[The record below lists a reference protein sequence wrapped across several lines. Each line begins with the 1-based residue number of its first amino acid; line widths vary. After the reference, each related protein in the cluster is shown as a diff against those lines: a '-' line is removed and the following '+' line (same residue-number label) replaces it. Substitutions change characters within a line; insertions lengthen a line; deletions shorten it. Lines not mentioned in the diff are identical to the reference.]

1 MPDFDEKVL
10 IEQQMQE
17 TRHALAEKLETLENQ
32 VIGTVA
38 EANSAVVET
47 VDSVKEAVQETVEVV
62 KGSVQDTV
70 DSVRDALNVSRQV
83 DRHPWLFLGGAAAL
97 GYLGGCLLRRAEGRA
112 PTTTAEQRRLGQ
124 AFADLGATTRP
135 SGGNGVGDYR
145 LHERVEESPAS
156 APRPRAEE
164 DSGWLGTLTKEFA
177 SEIGQLKGLAI
188 GVGLGLIRDM
198 IVQSSPP
205 PLAPRLG
212 ELIDRITTKLGGERI
227 HGLADMFHKEQPPN
241 GGGEAYARRDTA
253 EMARPLG
260 AVDG

>member
-47 VDSVKEAVQETVEVV
+47 VDSVKEAVHETVETV

-70 DSVRDALNVSRQV
+70 DSVRDALNVSRQM

-97 GYLGGCLLRRAEGRA
+97 GYLGGCLMHRAEARA
-112 PTTTAEQRRLGQ
+112 RTTTERRGVGQ
-124 AFADLGATTRP
+124 AFADTGATMRP
-135 SGGNGVGDYR
+135 PGGNGVGDYR
-145 LHERVEESPAS
+145 LHERVEESPAP
-156 APRPRAEE
+156 APRPRPEE
-164 DSGWLGTLTKEFA
+164 DSGWLGSLTREFA

-188 GVGLGLIRDM
+188 GVGLGLVRDM

-205 PLAPRLG
+205 PLAPKLG
-212 ELIDRITTKLGGERI
+212 ELIDRVTAKLGGERI
-227 HGLADMFHKEQPPN
+227 QGLADLFRRDEQPK
-241 GGGEAYARRDTA
+241 GGEAYARRDTA